1 MQREPE
7 RPVKSYIYRYSM
19 GATPAETHNPTQSR
33 GIPLGHINVLTGQ
46 NGNDKDK
53 KKRKR
58 KTRTAAPG
66 VTSIL
71 CDTLPKKSRIRY
83 PSCHIILPSF
93 FFFSCMSRRE
103 WVFPAQYAER
113 HRDFACPSRMDPRL
127 CRCGKTQHV
136 PRLPT
141 GWPGFPSVCGSAAYE
156 GTSNQSKKTPI
167 VGSRE
172 GITRVPKAN

>member
-1 MQREPE
+1 M
-7 RPVKSYIYRYSM
+7 KSHIYRYSM
-19 GATPAETHNPTQSR
+19 GPTPAETHNPTQSR

-71 CDTLPKKSRIRY
+71 CDTLPKKSRIRD
-83 PSCHIILPSF
+83 PSCHIIYLLFS
-93 FFFSCMSRRE
+93 FSCVCHAGE
-103 WVFPAQYAER
+103 WVFPARCAER
-113 HRDFACPSRMDPRL
+113 HRDFACPSRIDPRL

-141 GWPGFPSVCGSAAYE
+141 GWPGFPPVCGSAAYE
-156 GTSNQSKKTPI
+156 GTSNQSKKKPI